1 MIIELGPHK
10 LELKDIDKMTDEELR
25 QEVAMWRNMFLNLDD
40 ESRFLLWLIGKE
52 AVIINRRN
60 EAFLTMIARV
70 VLQPRFIYIL
80 KTARRYDPLENNY
93 KIENVL
99 ERMDYS
105 NVQAIQEVLQ
115 HIGTQDIMGG
125 AIQTEQEGET
135 EETGEEESKDT

>member
-10 LELKDIDKMTDEELR
+10 LELKDIDQMEIEELK

-70 VLQPRFIYIL
+70 VLQPKFIYIL

-115 HIGTQDIMGG
+115 HIGTQDVMGG
-125 AIQTEQEGET
+125 AIQTE
-135 EETGEEESKDT
+135 ETGEAEESGEDETKDT

>member
-10 LELKDIDKMTDEELR
+10 LELKDIDKMTDEELK

-52 AVIINRRN
+52 TIIINRRN

-70 VLQPRFIYIL
+70 VLQPKFIYIL

-115 HIGTQDIMGG
+115 HIGTQDVMGG
-125 AIQTEQEGET
+125 TIQTEDVETT
-135 EETGEEESKDT
+135 EEEGEEEAKDT

>member
-10 LELKDIDKMTDEELR
+10 LELKNIDQMSADELK

-115 HIGTQDIMGG
+115 HLGSQDVMGG
-125 AIQTEQEGET
+125 AIQTEET
-135 EETGEEESKDT
+135 EEAEEQGEEEAKDT

>member
-10 LELKDIDKMTDEELR
+10 LELKDIDKMTDEELK

-60 EAFLTMIARV
+60 EAFLTVIARV
-70 VLQPRFIYIL
+70 VLQPKFIYIL

-115 HIGTQDIMGG
+115 HLGSQDMLGG
-125 AIQTEQEGET
+125 AIQTE
-135 EETGEEESKDT
+135 ETGEAEESGEDETKDT